1 MGDSAE
7 GFAMDAMAKFVSDHN
22 VARFVDQLRSQN
34 DPAKRT
40 VLQRLLFEEI
50 HKFGFNFE
58 QLSLVDRQISEAK
71 DRIRAQRDII
81 ERLRIKGL
89 DTKRAESLLRNLVA
103 IQEMFEECRLVVL
116 DFINE
121 NGRNPSGLS

>member
-1 MGDSAE
+1 
-7 GFAMDAMAKFVSDHN
+7 MDAMAKFVSDHN
-22 VARFVDQLRSQN
+22 VARFVDQLRSQD

-40 VLQRLLFEEI
+40 VLRRLLLEEV
-50 HKFGFNFE
+50 HKIGFNFE

-71 DRIRAQRDII
+71 ERVRAQKSIV

-89 DTKRAESLLRNLVA
+89 DTARAESLLGNLVG
-103 IQEMFEECRLVVL
+103 IQEMFEERRLLVL

-121 NGRNPSGLS
+121 NRCNPSGPATRPAKGRF